1 MNDDNSNYYVKLPNE
16 WYLDSSITNEELTVL
31 YLLYRN
37 YMQYKS
43 LSLCSLE
50 MVSNY
55 LYVNTKTNKKILQK
69 IRKAISALIKNKYII
84 DILDLQYNTIRID
97 DITNKNQ
104 VFYVK
109 LIDPPDRNYFKILD
123 TNIDKIFDYLKKENI
138 NKFSFVRYYIACM
151 RVINNENKFGYLTQ
165 TKVKKI
171 IEHSSTVQRY
181 NKILQ
186 DELHLIRYNND
197 YLSKE
202 KKYCTTFIGDYDAE
216 EEFKW
221 LVDQEVKE
229 KGYVYTDKKI
239 SNKKRSIQQQK
250 RKVKDDDIDKDKKIA
265 ELEAE
270 LKKYEDKSLTIEKSQ
285 PKQKPKILEYPL
297 SCDEEEL
304 DINDLFG

>member
-1 MNDDNSNYYVKLPNE
+1 M
-16 WYLDSSITNEELTVL
+16 
-31 YLLYRN
+31 
-37 YMQYKS
+37 
-43 LSLCSLE
+43 
-50 MVSNY
+50 
-55 LYVNTKTNKKILQK
+55 
-69 IRKAISALIKNKYII
+69 
-84 DILDLQYNTIRID
+84 
-97 DITNKNQ
+97 
-104 VFYVK
+104 
-109 LIDPPDRNYFKILD
+109 
-123 TNIDKIFDYLKKENI
+123 
-138 NKFSFVRYYIACM
+138 
-151 RVINNENKFGYLTQ
+151 
-165 TKVKKI
+165 
-171 IEHSSTVQRY
+171 
-181 NKILQ
+181 
-186 DELHLIRYNND
+186 IRYNND